1 LVLVA
6 RGEAPLSEALNQLE
20 SEDRELRQQAAW
32 AIGERLNRD
41 ANPDRREA
49 RQARAALVNALG
61 DHEDGVTVAAA
72 RALALCGTP
81 EELPA
86 LSARLNDESIGARVE
101 LAAAMYTILARER
114 VGG

>member
-1 LVLVA
+1 M
-6 RGEAPLSEALNQLE
+6 
-20 SEDRELRQQAAW
+20 
-32 AIGERLNRD
+32 GERLHQD

-49 RQARAALVNALG
+49 RLARAALVKALG
-61 DHEDGVTVAAA
+61 DDEDGVTVAAA

-81 EELPA
+81 DELPA